1 MTALSSFSLPAGDSK
16 VSEAVLQAEISA
28 RINSPFPCMVTWVG
42 VRFGILGVF
51 AIHKSSCKEMLSKLP
66 FHVMQHLGNNENC
79 PRMMLCQRLLLFSTQ
94 RILVEPGRM
103 LLPAW
108 YLRTGNIPSNSPS
121 HSWNHSSEPLPSPR
135 NENQSSKVFNTHY
148 KPQDSKNW
156 RPTNNSHMFPTREKV
171 NPTLEG

>member
-16 VSEAVLQAEISA
+16 VSEAVLQAVISA
-28 RINSPFPCMVTWVG
+28 GINSPFPSTVTWVG
-42 VRFGILGVF
+42 VRFGILGVS

-79 PRMMLCQRLLLFSTQ
+79 PRMMLHQRLLLFPTD
-94 RILVEPGRM
+94 RILFYPGKM

-121 HSWNHSSEPLPSPR
+121 HSWNRNAEPLPSPR
-135 NENQSSKVFNTHY
+135 NENRSSKAFVSEH
-148 KPQDSKNW
+148 
-156 RPTNNSHMFPTREKV
+156 
-171 NPTLEG
+171 TLQT